1 MSVEILEGTDA
12 DNSTPTTSSD
22 ADKVADVAVEYKSVN
37 GSGTSDIERAMR
49 FLLARNTVM
58 MSAAGMTGE
67 DDAATRSS
75 HRGY

>member
-37 GSGTSDIERAMR
+37 GSGTSDTSCSRGILMP
-49 FLLARNTVM
+49 
-58 MSAAGMTGE
+58 SAAGTAGE